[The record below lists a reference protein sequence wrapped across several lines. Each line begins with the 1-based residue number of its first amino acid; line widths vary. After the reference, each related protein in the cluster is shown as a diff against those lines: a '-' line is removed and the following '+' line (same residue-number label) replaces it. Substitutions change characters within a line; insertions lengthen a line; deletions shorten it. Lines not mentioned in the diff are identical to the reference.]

1 MVNMPDLFAYS
12 HLPIRMSA
20 PLPHVQ
26 YFEKALKIEPLLSY
40 AEKVFK
46 EPVSDSRYF

>member
-1 MVNMPDLFAYS
+1 
-12 HLPIRMSA
+12 MSA

-26 YFEKALKIEPLLSY
+26 FFEKALQIEPLLSY

-46 EPVSDSRYF
+46 EPVSNQR